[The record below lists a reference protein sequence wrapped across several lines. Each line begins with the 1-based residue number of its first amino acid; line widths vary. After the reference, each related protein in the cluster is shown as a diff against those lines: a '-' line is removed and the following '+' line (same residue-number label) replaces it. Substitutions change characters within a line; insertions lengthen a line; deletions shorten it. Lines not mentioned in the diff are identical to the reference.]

1 MRDLRPAL
9 WIFAVLACAPLVAKL
24 GAETYLLSL
33 ATHALIFAI
42 AALSLDFVLGH
53 GALVSFGH
61 AAFLGI
67 GAYAVAM
74 LSRWGHDEIVVQ
86 LLAAISAAAVFAL
99 ATGAISLRASGVY
112 YIMSTLAF
120 GQMLYF
126 FFVSLSAWG
135 GDDGVTLDARSRL
148 FGASVLKSDVGLYY
162 FALVVLMA
170 CWALAERIVGS
181 RFGRVLGA
189 IRQNPLRV
197 RAVGFQPFG
206 YRLTAYAISG
216 AMCATAGVLLANQ
229 SEFVSPAFMTWQ
241 RSGELLVMVI
251 LGGVG
256 SLWGA
261 ILGAIA
267 FLALEE
273 SALRTDRP
281 RQSDPRSA
289 AGAHRPDRADR
300 SGRPRGAKRRRGR
313 AMTAPL
319 LVVEGLCK
327 RFGALLAN
335 DEITFEA
342 HPCELHALIGPNGAG
357 KTTLINQLSG
367 AVPSDGGRIVFE
379 GEDITRLDMTERS
392 RRGLARTFQT
402 ASLLPDYTA
411 LANVALAAQAR
422 SGSSFRF
429 FGRVAGENA
438 LNAVAGAALARV
450 GLAGRASFRAGALSH
465 GEQRL
470 LEIAVALACAPKL
483 LLLDEPF
490 AGLGPEESK
499 ACIELIRELK
509 REFTILLV
517 EHDMDAVF
525 SLADRV
531 SVLVDGRILATG
543 SPMDIRADE
552 RVRAAYLGDEEFA

>member
-1 MRDLRPAL
+1 
-9 WIFAVLACAPLVAKL
+9 
-24 GAETYLLSL
+24 
-33 ATHALIFAI
+33 
-42 AALSLDFVLGH
+42 
-53 GALVSFGH
+53 
-61 AAFLGI
+61 
-67 GAYAVAM
+67 
-74 LSRWGHDEIVVQ
+74 
-86 LLAAISAAAVFAL
+86 
-99 ATGAISLRASGVY
+99 
-112 YIMSTLAF
+112 
-120 GQMLYF
+120 
-126 FFVSLSAWG
+126 
-135 GDDGVTLDARSRL
+135 
-148 FGASVLKSDVGLYY
+148 
-162 FALVVLMA
+162 
-170 CWALAERIVGS
+170 
-181 RFGRVLGA
+181 
-189 IRQNPLRV
+189 
-197 RAVGFQPFG
+197 
-206 YRLTAYAISG
+206 
-216 AMCATAGVLLANQ
+216 
-229 SEFVSPAFMTWQ
+229 
-241 RSGELLVMVI
+241 
-251 LGGVG
+251 
-256 SLWGA
+256 
-261 ILGAIA
+261 
-267 FLALEE
+267 
-273 SALRTDRP
+273 
-281 RQSDPRSA
+281 
-289 AGAHRPDRADR
+289 
-300 SGRPRGAKRRRGR
+300 
-313 AMTAPL
+313 MTAPL

-335 DEITFEA
+335 NEITFEA
-342 HPCELHALIGPNGAG
+342 HPRELHALIGPNGAG

-392 RRGLARTFQT
+392 RRGLARSFQT
-402 ASLLPDYTA
+402 ASLLPEYTA

>member
-1 MRDLRPAL
+1 
-9 WIFAVLACAPLVAKL
+9 
-24 GAETYLLSL
+24 
-33 ATHALIFAI
+33 
-42 AALSLDFVLGH
+42 
-53 GALVSFGH
+53 
-61 AAFLGI
+61 
-67 GAYAVAM
+67 
-74 LSRWGHDEIVVQ
+74 
-86 LLAAISAAAVFAL
+86 
-99 ATGAISLRASGVY
+99 
-112 YIMSTLAF
+112 
-120 GQMLYF
+120 
-126 FFVSLSAWG
+126 
-135 GDDGVTLDARSRL
+135 
-148 FGASVLKSDVGLYY
+148 
-162 FALVVLMA
+162 
-170 CWALAERIVGS
+170 
-181 RFGRVLGA
+181 
-189 IRQNPLRV
+189 
-197 RAVGFQPFG
+197 
-206 YRLTAYAISG
+206 
-216 AMCATAGVLLANQ
+216 
-229 SEFVSPAFMTWQ
+229 
-241 RSGELLVMVI
+241 
-251 LGGVG
+251 
-256 SLWGA
+256 
-261 ILGAIA
+261 
-267 FLALEE
+267 
-273 SALRTDRP
+273 
-281 RQSDPRSA
+281 
-289 AGAHRPDRADR
+289 
-300 SGRPRGAKRRRGR
+300 
-313 AMTAPL
+313 MTAPL

-342 HPCELHALIGPNGAG
+342 HPRELHALIGPNGAG

-367 AVPSDGGRIVFE
+367 AVPSDGGRIVFD

-392 RRGLARTFQT
+392 RRGLARSFQT
-402 ASLLPDYTA
+402 ASLLPEYTA
-411 LANVALAAQAR
+411 LANVALAVQAR

-429 FGRVAGENA
+429 FGRVAGEDA

-470 LEIAVALACAPKL
+470 LEIAVALACTPRL

>member
-1 MRDLRPAL
+1 
-9 WIFAVLACAPLVAKL
+9 
-24 GAETYLLSL
+24 
-33 ATHALIFAI
+33 
-42 AALSLDFVLGH
+42 
-53 GALVSFGH
+53 
-61 AAFLGI
+61 
-67 GAYAVAM
+67 
-74 LSRWGHDEIVVQ
+74 
-86 LLAAISAAAVFAL
+86 
-99 ATGAISLRASGVY
+99 
-112 YIMSTLAF
+112 
-120 GQMLYF
+120 
-126 FFVSLSAWG
+126 
-135 GDDGVTLDARSRL
+135 
-148 FGASVLKSDVGLYY
+148 
-162 FALVVLMA
+162 
-170 CWALAERIVGS
+170 
-181 RFGRVLGA
+181 
-189 IRQNPLRV
+189 
-197 RAVGFQPFG
+197 
-206 YRLTAYAISG
+206 
-216 AMCATAGVLLANQ
+216 
-229 SEFVSPAFMTWQ
+229 
-241 RSGELLVMVI
+241 
-251 LGGVG
+251 
-256 SLWGA
+256 
-261 ILGAIA
+261 
-267 FLALEE
+267 
-273 SALRTDRP
+273 
-281 RQSDPRSA
+281 
-289 AGAHRPDRADR
+289 
-300 SGRPRGAKRRRGR
+300 
-313 AMTAPL
+313 MTAPL
-319 LVVEGLCK
+319 LVVERLCK

-342 HPCELHALIGPNGAG
+342 HPRELHALIGPNGAG

-367 AVPSDGGRIVFE
+367 AVPSDSGRIVFE

-392 RRGLARTFQT
+392 RRGLARSFQT

-470 LEIAVALACAPKL
+470 LEIAVALASTPRL

-490 AGLGPEESK
+490 AGLGAEESK

-525 SLADRV
+525 SLADRL

>member
-1 MRDLRPAL
+1 
-9 WIFAVLACAPLVAKL
+9 
-24 GAETYLLSL
+24 
-33 ATHALIFAI
+33 
-42 AALSLDFVLGH
+42 
-53 GALVSFGH
+53 
-61 AAFLGI
+61 
-67 GAYAVAM
+67 
-74 LSRWGHDEIVVQ
+74 
-86 LLAAISAAAVFAL
+86 
-99 ATGAISLRASGVY
+99 
-112 YIMSTLAF
+112 
-120 GQMLYF
+120 
-126 FFVSLSAWG
+126 
-135 GDDGVTLDARSRL
+135 
-148 FGASVLKSDVGLYY
+148 
-162 FALVVLMA
+162 
-170 CWALAERIVGS
+170 
-181 RFGRVLGA
+181 
-189 IRQNPLRV
+189 
-197 RAVGFQPFG
+197 
-206 YRLTAYAISG
+206 
-216 AMCATAGVLLANQ
+216 
-229 SEFVSPAFMTWQ
+229 
-241 RSGELLVMVI
+241 
-251 LGGVG
+251 
-256 SLWGA
+256 
-261 ILGAIA
+261 
-267 FLALEE
+267 
-273 SALRTDRP
+273 
-281 RQSDPRSA
+281 
-289 AGAHRPDRADR
+289 
-300 SGRPRGAKRRRGR
+300 
-313 AMTAPL
+313 MTAPL

-342 HPCELHALIGPNGAG
+342 RPRELHALIGPNGAG

-367 AVPSDGGRIVFE
+367 AVPSDSGRIVFE

-392 RRGLARTFQT
+392 RRGLARSFQA
-402 ASLLPDYTA
+402 ASLLPEYTA

-543 SPMDIRADE
+543 SPWDIRAEE

>member
-1 MRDLRPAL
+1 
-9 WIFAVLACAPLVAKL
+9 
-24 GAETYLLSL
+24 
-33 ATHALIFAI
+33 
-42 AALSLDFVLGH
+42 
-53 GALVSFGH
+53 
-61 AAFLGI
+61 
-67 GAYAVAM
+67 
-74 LSRWGHDEIVVQ
+74 
-86 LLAAISAAAVFAL
+86 
-99 ATGAISLRASGVY
+99 
-112 YIMSTLAF
+112 
-120 GQMLYF
+120 
-126 FFVSLSAWG
+126 
-135 GDDGVTLDARSRL
+135 
-148 FGASVLKSDVGLYY
+148 
-162 FALVVLMA
+162 
-170 CWALAERIVGS
+170 
-181 RFGRVLGA
+181 
-189 IRQNPLRV
+189 
-197 RAVGFQPFG
+197 
-206 YRLTAYAISG
+206 
-216 AMCATAGVLLANQ
+216 
-229 SEFVSPAFMTWQ
+229 
-241 RSGELLVMVI
+241 
-251 LGGVG
+251 
-256 SLWGA
+256 
-261 ILGAIA
+261 
-267 FLALEE
+267 
-273 SALRTDRP
+273 
-281 RQSDPRSA
+281 
-289 AGAHRPDRADR
+289 
-300 SGRPRGAKRRRGR
+300 
-313 AMTAPL
+313 MTAPL

-342 HPCELHALIGPNGAG
+342 HPRELHALIGPNGAG

-392 RRGLARTFQT
+392 RRGLARSFQT

-429 FGRVAGENA
+429 FGRVASENA

-470 LEIAVALACAPKL
+470 LEIAVALACTPRL

-543 SPMDIRADE
+543 SPMDIRVDE

>member
-1 MRDLRPAL
+1 
-9 WIFAVLACAPLVAKL
+9 
-24 GAETYLLSL
+24 
-33 ATHALIFAI
+33 
-42 AALSLDFVLGH
+42 
-53 GALVSFGH
+53 
-61 AAFLGI
+61 
-67 GAYAVAM
+67 
-74 LSRWGHDEIVVQ
+74 
-86 LLAAISAAAVFAL
+86 
-99 ATGAISLRASGVY
+99 
-112 YIMSTLAF
+112 
-120 GQMLYF
+120 
-126 FFVSLSAWG
+126 
-135 GDDGVTLDARSRL
+135 
-148 FGASVLKSDVGLYY
+148 
-162 FALVVLMA
+162 
-170 CWALAERIVGS
+170 
-181 RFGRVLGA
+181 
-189 IRQNPLRV
+189 
-197 RAVGFQPFG
+197 
-206 YRLTAYAISG
+206 
-216 AMCATAGVLLANQ
+216 
-229 SEFVSPAFMTWQ
+229 
-241 RSGELLVMVI
+241 
-251 LGGVG
+251 
-256 SLWGA
+256 
-261 ILGAIA
+261 
-267 FLALEE
+267 
-273 SALRTDRP
+273 
-281 RQSDPRSA
+281 
-289 AGAHRPDRADR
+289 
-300 SGRPRGAKRRRGR
+300 
-313 AMTAPL
+313 MTAPL

-342 HPCELHALIGPNGAG
+342 RPRELHALIGPNGAG

-392 RRGLARTFQT
+392 RRGLARSFQT

-450 GLAGRASFRAGALSH
+450 GVAGRASFRAGALSH

-509 REFTILLV
+509 REFTIVLV

-543 SPMDIRADE
+543 SPSDIRADSQ
-552 RVRAAYLGDEEFA
+552 VRAAYLGDEEFA

>member
-1 MRDLRPAL
+1 
-9 WIFAVLACAPLVAKL
+9 
-24 GAETYLLSL
+24 
-33 ATHALIFAI
+33 
-42 AALSLDFVLGH
+42 
-53 GALVSFGH
+53 
-61 AAFLGI
+61 
-67 GAYAVAM
+67 
-74 LSRWGHDEIVVQ
+74 
-86 LLAAISAAAVFAL
+86 
-99 ATGAISLRASGVY
+99 
-112 YIMSTLAF
+112 
-120 GQMLYF
+120 
-126 FFVSLSAWG
+126 
-135 GDDGVTLDARSRL
+135 
-148 FGASVLKSDVGLYY
+148 
-162 FALVVLMA
+162 
-170 CWALAERIVGS
+170 
-181 RFGRVLGA
+181 
-189 IRQNPLRV
+189 
-197 RAVGFQPFG
+197 
-206 YRLTAYAISG
+206 
-216 AMCATAGVLLANQ
+216 
-229 SEFVSPAFMTWQ
+229 
-241 RSGELLVMVI
+241 
-251 LGGVG
+251 
-256 SLWGA
+256 
-261 ILGAIA
+261 
-267 FLALEE
+267 
-273 SALRTDRP
+273 
-281 RQSDPRSA
+281 
-289 AGAHRPDRADR
+289 
-300 SGRPRGAKRRRGR
+300 
-313 AMTAPL
+313 MTAPL

-342 HPCELHALIGPNGAG
+342 HPRELHALIGPNGAG

-392 RRGLARTFQT
+392 RRGLARSFQT
-402 ASLLPDYTA
+402 ASLLLDYTA

-470 LEIAVALACAPKL
+470 LEIAVALACTPRL

-543 SPMDIRADE
+543 SLMDIRADE